1 MNTTFSN
8 KQGGV
13 ALVTAM
19 FFIAIVATLATF
31 LAVSQQ
37 TWLRQ
42 AQNLS
47 DLSQADGIT
56 RGAIQLAG
64 VLLLENAKKSSAI
77 TDLAEILNKPVPLP
91 VDGGFVTIEI
101 EDAQSRFNLNNL
113 VTGVGTNRAANENE
127 VVSFEQLLI
136 DLDLDTSLKS
146 SLVDWLDPDTNV
158 ESNGGAEDL
167 DYANQAPP
175 YRAANRA
182 LESVDE
188 LRRVRG
194 FTREVVEKLRDHV
207 TALPN
212 DGNAIPIN
220 VNTAKPE
227 VIAAVTRVPVSA
239 LPSAADGKNA
249 RLFTSKQNFEAS
261 LPNAQGTRGIQA
273 NRGSYDVKTD
283 MFTVKVT
290 TQVGRITRRTDA
302 LVQRSSGQLIV
313 HWQQPT
319 RWQIV
324 PDEPDA

>member
-1 MNTTFSN
+1 M
-8 KQGGV
+8 
-13 ALVTAM
+13 TAM

-47 DLSQADGIT
+47 DLGQADGIT

-113 VTGVGTNRAANENE
+113 VTGVGTNRAANKNE
-127 VVSFEQLLI
+127 IEAFERLLI

-146 SLVDWLDPDTNV
+146 SLLDWLDPDANV

-167 DYANQAPP
+167 DYANQEPP
-175 YRAANRA
+175 YRPANRA

-188 LRRVRG
+188 LRRVKG
-194 FTREVVEKLRDHV
+194 FTSEVVEKLRDVV
-207 TALPN
+207 TALPM
-212 DGNAIPIN
+212 DGGPIPVN

-227 VIAAVTRVPVSA
+227 VVAAVTRVPVA
-239 LPSAADGKNA
+239 MLPSASEGKNA
-249 RLFTSKQNFEAS
+249 RQFTSKQDFDAL
-261 LPNAQGTRGIQA
+261 LPNNQGNAG
-273 NRGSYDVKTD
+273 NRGSYEVKTD
-283 MFTVKVT
+283 MFKIKVLAR
-290 TQVGRITRRTDA
+290 VGRITRRTDA
-302 LVQRSSGQLIV
+302 LVKRNNGTLVI
-313 HWQQPT
+313 HWQEPT
-319 RWQIV
+319 RWQIEPNK
-324 PDEPDA
+324 PDET